1 MALINSTTV
10 TEKTD
15 KILTF
20 PEFDNIKVSTRTFIV
35 MTNLTIDLLKLFDFL
50 NVTEYIII
58 PKKRG
63 RKKKIPVTDPNK
75 SISNGS
81 IITLKYENRLKGVDL
96 KQKKSQSQIKK
107 KQGKYFRNSFTVVI
121 ILDGKPIN
129 FKICKNGMFQ
139 ITGCKVEKHADEC
152 IKELW
157 SLIKDEENNIYTF
170 TSGNNLE
177 ALFIPAMR
185 NIDFSIGF
193 NVDREKLARYMS
205 TQTEFHSLLETSFGY
220 TGVNIKI
227 PLENDIT
234 KLEIKKLT
242 YKDDNWVEVYTTY
255 EEYLNRLNNKD
266 QQKKLNKE
274 RWNTFLVF
282 HSGRCIMSGITAEFM
297 RESYYY
303 FLKIIR
309 TCHKQ
314 IEEKL
319 DI

>member
-1 MALINSTTV
+1 
-10 TEKTD
+10 
-15 KILTF
+15 
-20 PEFDNIKVSTRTFIV
+20 
-35 MTNLTIDLLKLFDFL
+35 
-50 NVTEYIII
+50 
-58 PKKRG
+58 
-63 RKKKIPVTDPNK
+63 
-75 SISNGS
+75 
-81 IITLKYENRLKGVDL
+81 
-96 KQKKSQSQIKK
+96 
-107 KQGKYFRNSFTVVI
+107 
-121 ILDGKPIN
+121 
-129 FKICKNGMFQ
+129 
-139 ITGCKVEKHADEC
+139 
-152 IKELW
+152 
-157 SLIKDEENNIYTF
+157 
-170 TSGNNLE
+170 
-177 ALFIPAMR
+177 MR

-319 DI
+319 DV

>member
-1 MALINSTTV
+1 MSLINSSTV
-10 TEKTD
+10 TDKTD

-20 PEFDNIKVSTRTFIV
+20 PDFDNIKVSTRTFIV

-50 NVTEYIII
+50 NVTEYTII

-63 RKKKIPVTDPNK
+63 RKKKIPTTDPNK
-75 SISNGS
+75 SIANGS

-139 ITGCKVEKHADEC
+139 ITGCKIEKHADEC

-157 SLIKDEENNIYTF
+157 SLIKTEENNIYTF
-170 TSGNNLE
+170 NSSNHLE

-227 PLENDIT
+227 PLENDIS
-234 KLEIKKLT
+234 KLEIKKIT
-242 YKDDNWVEVYTTY
+242 YKDDTWIETNTTY
-255 EEYLNRLNNKD
+255 EEYLHKLSDKD

-282 HSGRCIMSGITAEFM
+282 HSGRCIMSGITSEFM

-303 FLKIIR
+303 FLKIIK